1 MKNYINKIFNLF
13 KLILY
18 KYYEILIINIIFI
31 ILKQK

>member
-18 KYYEILIINIIFI
+18 KYYEILINIIFI
-31 ILKQK
+31 FLKQK

>member
-18 KYYEILIINIIFI
+18 KYYEILINIIFI